1 MNLKNWWPQKS
12 QRKGSDMKVDDLPQ
26 RYQEQVRPQLAA
38 QVNLPQCGQV
48 ELGGGMIVAPD
59 AVEEESALHED
70 VRKLCQ
76 LRGWLPLHG
85 SMAHKAW
92 RTKGE
97 WDFVILAEHP
107 TLLLIEL
114 KDKDGKVTKEQA
126 ALAAWAKKLGWNPTV
141 CRSMREVN
149 AYASSFST
157 ATENATEL

>member
-1 MNLKNWWPQKS
+1 MNL
-12 QRKGSDMKVDDLPQ
+12 DDLPE
-26 RYQEQVRPQLAA
+26 RYQQQVRPQL
-38 QVNLPQCGQV
+38 VVGKVVLGGNLP
-48 ELGGGMIVAPD
+48 GMVVAPD

-76 LRGWLPLHG
+76 LKGWLPLHG

-97 WDFVILAEHP
+97 WDYVILAEYP

-141 CRSMREVN
+141 CRSMSEVHT
-149 AYASSFST
+149 YVASFQT
-157 ATENATEL
+157 ASEASGGAE